1 MNILITRKLYKSK
14 NCMQATV
21 LSIAGSDPTG
31 GAGIQADL
39 KTLTSIGVYGA
50 AVITCVTVQNSHGVV
65 RVECLPA
72 DLVHDQIRIVLD
84 DHRVTHVK
92 IGMVGSH
99 EIGRAITAALSGFQG
114 EMIYDPVMVSSTGH
128 TLAERG
134 TAADLPAILADHCTV
149 LTPNVPELE
158 LLAKATIKT
167 DTDIRKSIRKMFDR
181 HQNLRAVL
189 VKGGH
194 VIRGNEIRDSLAYM
208 SKDGLR
214 FEIMSHPAIDTAN
227 IHGTGC
233 TLASAF
239 AAFHCLTGDYHI
251 SFRESVKYMQA
262 VLENSKNAQVT
273 RNKQGQGCML
283 HSSSPVPHSGN
294 TPES

>member
-1 MNILITRKLYKSK
+1 
-14 NCMQATV
+14 MQATV
-21 LSIAGSDPTG
+21 LAIAGSDPTG

-39 KTLTSIGVYGA
+39 KTLTAIGVYGA
-50 AVITCVTVQNSHGVV
+50 AAITCVTVQNSHSVV

-72 DLVHDQIRIVLD
+72 DLVHDQIRIVLN

-99 EIGRAITAALSGFQG
+99 EIGHAITAALSGFQG
-114 EMIYDPVMVSSTGH
+114 EIIYDPVMVSSTGH
-128 TLAERG
+128 ALTESG
-134 TAADLPAILADHCTV
+134 TVADLPAILANQCTV

-158 LLAKATIKT
+158 LLARATINT
-167 DTDIRKSIRKMFDR
+167 DTDIRHSTRKMFDR

-194 VIRGNEIRDSLAYM
+194 VIRKNKITDSLAYI

-214 FEIMSHPAIDTAN
+214 FEIISHPAIDTEN

-239 AAFHCLTGDYHI
+239 AAFHSLTGNYHI

-262 VLENSKNAQVT
+262 ILENSKNVQVT
-273 RNKQGQGCML
+273 RNRQGQGCML
-283 HSSSPVPHSGN
+283 HSSSPVPHSDN
-294 TPES
+294 NPKQ